1 MFQTVPLFHEKR
13 LVIFGCSWVFSR
25 KKKAS
30 HSGVVCGGWLSRL
43 GCGTPCCTRCW
54 RPGHRA
60 CWARRRGRTRARP
73 GCRRGAGPRPLLAP
87 GAGAPAGP
95 MRLRGGA
102 KDKGKGSKGKGKEDA
117 VEGDD
122 DGPQEIGGLRPEP
135 YEEPEGLRVDF
146 HAFKQKLREQV
157 ESGELQPSA
166 DLKARKKDS
175 NVFAKVCAV
184 QPARGPN
191 PGPRARGRGC
201 ICAQVLSVR
210 ARPPARVRLLPP
222 DDAASCA
229 AHGWARVAERQCAGG
244 LSQEISGRQ
253 SLAQSVRQCRQ
264 CS

>member
-1 MFQTVPLFHEKR
+1 MFVGFFEEKKSESLWGCLRR
-13 LVIFGCSWVFSR
+13 LAESAGMRHAVLYALLATW
-25 KKKAS
+25 A
-30 HSGVVCGGWLSRL
+30 SGVLGAAPGPHARAAWVSPGG
-43 GCGTPCCTRCW
+43 
-54 RPGHRA
+54 RPAAAAAAGQRA
-60 CWARRRGRTRARP
+60 C
-73 GCRRGAGPRPLLAP
+73 PRPLLAP
-87 GAGAPAGP
+87 AAGAPAGP